1 MNKYPMADRAAMVD
15 PAQISDYMGALF
27 KHVDWS
33 DRVISLLGIGEKGT
47 DKEGS
52 FRERKFINPSAAG
65 GALDHATRWAS
76 YNAAAFV
83 VPCVI
88 KPKAVIVGDVKLD
101 QIAEM
106 VGLIADFDDG
116 DVDAKVKF
124 ATDRLGP
131 PTLVVQSGG
140 KTASGH
146 DKKHLY
152 WLFNEPCDEVD
163 RVAAIRKLLAQKCG
177 GDPSFGRATQVIRL
191 PGSVHAKN
199 NNATVCRLLENNE
212 VDYSFDDLAAIVE
225 EMEPMPGI
233 HLDAAPL
240 ALPLPSGMMDFSSA
254 AGKACGTAIETMT
267 KDVHEGGV
275 EVTRWD
281 SFNQVAGF
289 NIQQY
294 RLGNMALD
302 AAAAATKGWMLS
314 HMHPVWPDARFNT
327 EFNALLN
334 KDRIANGPPVAEVTQ
349 QQAVQAVEQAAGIKA
364 TPFGWIDPA
373 SIPPRPW
380 VMGRWLLR
388 NTVSAVVAPG
398 GVGKSSFMASVSLA
412 LTTGRKI
419 MGMDVWGRPQNVWLW
434 NLEDDGDELS
444 RQFHAAA
451 IQHQLTRDDVGPRLF
466 VDSGPDGAGL
476 CTATEDRSGFVLR
489 RPITEAVQRELLARK
504 VDVLIVD
511 PFVSSHEIDENANAK
526 IDAVVKEWARVAK
539 SAYCS
544 IVLVHHS
551 KKLDGRKVTG
561 ESSRGASSLINAA
574 RSVLVLNRMDE
585 EEGALFGIDKT
596 DCGRYFNVQDD
607 KHNRAPVEAAQWFH
621 LQSVQLANGD
631 NVGVTVPWNPPS
643 IMEGVTPEHLTAVQ
657 AVVKLGRYRK
667 DSQSSDWIGNVVAKV
682 TGIDLEDKQGAR
694 KVRKIL
700 DRWEKQGFFEPFQ
713 DKDEKSKMRTF
724 MRCASEP
731 PKLAIV
737 PTDDEGE

>member
-1 MNKYPMADRAAMVD
+1 MVD
-15 PAQISDYMGALF
+15 PGQISDYIGSLF
-27 KHVDWS
+27 RHVDWGK
-33 DRVISLLGIGEKGT
+33 RVISLLGIGEKGT
-47 DKEGS
+47 DKEGV
-52 FRERKFINPSAAG
+52 FRERKFINFGTADAALG
-65 GALDHATRWAS
+65 HATRWAAHNS
-76 YNAAAFV
+76 ATFI

-88 KPKAVIVGDVKLD
+88 EANAVIVGDVKLA

-116 DVDAKVKF
+116 DVDAKVQF
-124 ATDRLGP
+124 ATDRLGQP
-131 PTLVVQSGG
+131 SMVVQSGG
-140 KTASGH
+140 KTSTGH

-152 WLFNEPCDEVD
+152 WIFNEPCDEVD

-199 NNATVCRLLENNE
+199 DNPTLCRLIESNDA
-212 VDYSFDDLAAIVE
+212 DYSFDDLAAIIE
-225 EMEPMPGI
+225 EMAPMDGI
-233 HLDAAPL
+233 VLETPL
-240 ALPLPSGMMDFSSA
+240 ALALPTGGMDFS
-254 AGKACGTAIETMT
+254 AGAGRGSGTVTDTMM
-267 KDVHEGGV
+267 KDVHEGGL

-294 RLGNMALD
+294 RLGSMSMEE
-302 AAAAATKGWMLS
+302 AAAATKGWMLS
-314 HMHPVWPDARFNT
+314 HMVPIWPDARFNT
-327 EFNALLN
+327 EFNALIN
-334 KDRIANGPPVAEVTQ
+334 KDRQTNGPPVTEVVQ
-349 QQAVQAVEQAAGIKA
+349 AQAVQAVEQAAGIKA
-364 TPFGWIDPA
+364 TPFGWIDP
-373 SIPPRPW
+373 STIPPRPW

-398 GVGKSSFMASVSLA
+398 GVGKSAFMASCSLSLA
-412 LTTGRKI
+412 SGKKT
-419 MGMDVWGRPQNVWLW
+419 MGMDIWGRPQRVWLW

-444 RQFHAAA
+444 RSFHAAA
-451 IQHQLTRDDVGPRLF
+451 IQHRLTRDDIGSRLF

-489 RPITEAVQRELLARK
+489 RPITEAVQRELLERK
-504 VDVLIVD
+504 IDVLIVD

-539 SAYCS
+539 AAHCS

-574 RSVLVLNRMDE
+574 RSVLVLNRMEID
-585 EEGALFGIDKT
+585 EGAMFGIEQT

-607 KHNRAPVEAAQWFH
+607 KHNRSPVEAAQWFH

-631 NVGVTVPWNPPS
+631 NVGVTIPWKPPS
-643 IMEGVTPEHLTAVQ
+643 IMEGVTPEHLSAIQ
-657 AVVKLGRYRK
+657 MVVKSGGVHRA
-667 DSQSSDWIGNVVAKV
+667 SDQTSEWVGNVVARI
-682 TGIDLEDKQGAR
+682 TNIDITEPMGKR

-700 DRWEKQGFFEPFQ
+700 DQWIKLGYFQ
-713 DKDEKSKMRTF
+713 KFNLPIKVGKNTVVVPCIRV
-724 MRCASEP
+724 ASEP
-731 PKLAIV
+731 PKLTVV
-737 PTDDEGE
+737 PKDDDE